1 MGAIMF
7 YIQSGAKVDL
17 QLRVHE
23 TQFVLFITELFS
35 IQRTVNLLLPLPELS
50 SRMSRSLNGRL
61 ISQMA
66 ARKENGGCLE
76 KEEK

>member
-1 MGAIMF
+1 MF

-23 TQFVLFITELFS
+23 TQFMFVLFITELFS